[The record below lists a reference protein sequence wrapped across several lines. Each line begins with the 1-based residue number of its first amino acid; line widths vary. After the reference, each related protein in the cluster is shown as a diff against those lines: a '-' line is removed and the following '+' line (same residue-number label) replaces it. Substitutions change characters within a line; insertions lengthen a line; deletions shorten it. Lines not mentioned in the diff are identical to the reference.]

1 MPFSCRKKPPPS
13 STILTHLIKNGL
25 YYMPPGVVQPG
36 IRGYFAVCGNMMQ
49 PVGPEQTSTFIDNH
63 LALITAVSNVPS
75 KVFLG
80 RITFGLLEPDI
91 RKQMQGIPNMAE
103 YDNLKRTECMA
114 FGKEVLG
121 RCEMYYGD
129 RHQASGVNQYN
140 LRPA

>member
-1 MPFSCRKKPPPS
+1 
-13 STILTHLIKNGL
+13 
-25 YYMPPGVVQPG
+25 MPPGVVQPG

-121 RCEMYYGD
+121 AM
-129 RHQASGVNQYN
+129 
-140 LRPA
+140 